1 MKCIVDSRH
10 EKVVFLF
17 TKNNYN
23 IYLCEKCKT
32 IMAEVSFVHEQYE
45 SKDYYTVKYTEVKQ
59 IEKFWGFRFDYILR
73 KLSKYKIQSILDV
86 GAGNGF
92 FVWKSRETLKIKS
105 EGVEIAK
112 NERDFAK
119 KTFNIELNSDLNSC
133 NTNYDAL
140 TLFNVIEHV
149 EDPYLLLNNLKNK
162 IKPQGIIAI
171 TTPNPKGFQ
180 RIFFGLKNWVMI
192 MPPHHIN
199 IFSKQSLIEILEN
212 VNFEILHYE
221 TLNTYFCADFFTKYG
236 TRFQIVRR
244 IIMFIFRI
252 LNIGADHFVIAK
264 KL

>member
-1 MKCIVDSRH
+1 MRNLNK
-10 EKVVFLF
+10 
-17 TKNNYN
+17 
-23 IYLCEKCKT
+23 
-32 IMAEVSFVHEQYE
+32 
-45 SKDYYTVKYTEVKQ
+45 
-59 IEKFWGFRFDYILR
+59 
-73 KLSKYKIQSILDV
+73 SILDV

-92 FVWKSRETLKIKS
+92 FVWKSIKKLKIKS

-119 KTFNIELNSDLNSC
+119 RIFNIELISDLNSC
-133 NTNYDAL
+133 KTNYDAL

-149 EDPYLLLNNLKNK
+149 EDPYLLLKKLKDK
-162 IKPQGIIAI
+162 IKQQGIIVI

-180 RIFFGLKNWVMI
+180 TIFKGLKNWVMI

-199 IFSKQSLIEILEN
+199 IFSKQSLIEILEK

-236 TRFQIVRR
+236 TRYQIVRKT
-244 IIMFIFRI
+244 IMFVFKI

-264 KL
+264 KI